1 MKRLVI
7 EVSNDVA
14 RELERVARD
23 GSETVEAVAARALKE
38 GLPKGANKGPG
49 DQAEE
54 STLAPLRTFTP
65 PEDAQGLVEGRSWDD
80 LVKWQTLLDEV
91 EGPAR
96 SL

>member
-38 GLPKGANKGPG
+38 GLPRCADKGPE
-49 DQAEE
+49 DQSET
-54 STLAPLRTFTP
+54 STLAPLPTYTP
-65 PEDAQGLVEGRSWDD
+65 PEDARGLVEGRTWDD
-80 LVKWQTLLDEV
+80 LVKWQKLLDEV

>member
-23 GSETVEAVAARALKE
+23 ARETVEAVAARALKE
-38 GLPKGANKGPG
+38 GLPKCADGGSG
-49 DQAEE
+49 GQAAE
-54 STLAPLRTFTP
+54 STPSPLPTFTP
-65 PEDAQGLVEGRSWDD
+65 PEDARGLVEGRSWDD
-80 LVKWQTLLDEV
+80 LVKWQNLLDEV

-96 SL
+96 RL